1 MKSGSWSAR
10 RSNGRRVSRSHAGET
25 ARLRDLYDRLRYA
38 QMMNRLGANAL
49 RAGHR
54 QVRRI
59 VAEIVKLKST
69 MRKGKTL
76 RSGR

>member
-1 MKSGSWSAR
+1 MKSGSRSAR
-10 RSNGRRVSRSHAGET
+10 RSSHAGDT

-38 QMMNRLGANAL
+38 QMMNRLEAHTL
-49 RAGHR
+49 CAGHR

-59 VAEIVKLKST
+59 VAEIVKLKAAT
-69 MRKGKTL
+69 TGGALAVKGGKTL